1 MAESR
6 VYRLLRLYLTGSLM
20 FYKKNRTQ
28 QNNHDLRVSAAHV
41 QPILSFQ
48 LAGLRSECLVCA
60 PSVWFALPVS
70 GLHSQCLVCAPR
82 VWFALPVSGLRSPC
96 LVCAP
101 SVWFALPVSGLRS
114 QCLVCAPSVWF
125 ALPVSPSVWFSV

>member
-28 QNNHDLRVSAAHV
+28 QNNHALLTFEYLLPMFS
-41 QPILSFQ
+41 LYFLFSF
-48 LAGLRSECLVCA
+48 LVCA

-70 GLHSQCLVCAPR
+70 GLRSRCLVCTPS
-82 VWFALPVSGLRSPC
+82 VWFVPPVSGLRSQC